1 MRIILKAV
9 RQIKAT
15 LASVPLAVTATGTC
29 LAIVSGSNASAA
41 TGSVIFNGNVTVTNS
56 CAINVINNG
65 RFGIRPD
72 LRQLSSKLAGGLA
85 ATAEIVSTTNYRV
98 SAIPAPGLAAF
109 PVGGNAGVTLT
120 STFSGQ
126 NIVNGRTFA
135 DRAGN
140 RAVRLRNG
148 LGRTRLTVHML
159 ATRAGSAFPSGYY
172 QGVVT
177 IRCE

>member
-1 MRIILKAV
+1 MATSDGIPFSLTAKF
-9 RQIKAT
+9 RQFVGVCACFLFAT
-15 LASVPLAVTATGTC
+15 APSAE
-29 LAIVSGSNASAA
+29 AA
-41 TGSVIFNGNVTVTNS
+41 TGSVIFNGNVSVVNT
-56 CAINVINNG
+56 CIIQVINDG

-72 LRQLSSKLAGGLA
+72 LRQLSSKLAGGLGA
-85 ATAEIVSTTNYRV
+85 VAEITSTRNFRV
-98 SAIPAPGLAAF
+98 TAIPTPTLSAF
-109 PVGGNAGVTLT
+109 PVGGNTGVTLR

-126 NIVNGRTFA
+126 SISNGRTFS

-140 RAVRLRNG
+140 RAIRLRNG

-172 QGVVT
+172 QGEVV